1 MNKIL
6 RDQIMRLPTEEKI
19 DLVMDVWNS
28 ISSDEFPPLTEE
40 QKAELDRRLAEYEA
54 HPEQALPWDEV
65 YARLQARYGK

>member
-19 DLVMDVWNS
+19 DLVMDLWNS
-28 ISSDEFPPLTEE
+28 ISPDEFPPLTEE
-40 QKAELDRRLAEYEA
+40 QQAELDRRLAEYEA
-54 HPEQALPWDEV
+54 NPEQALPWEEV